1 MIPPMGKVSLPC
13 YEGFT
18 KFLVWP
24 KHHAVSTC
32 TCKQTLSTILYF
44 KVKSYYGLMAKE
56 PIPPPAHSGNNV
68 VLPYYPGCLYVAY
81 QAEDG
86 KSVSFQINL

>member
-1 MIPPMGKVSLPC
+1 MLIVLLSGHSPVSDFFWICDLYC
-13 YEGFT
+13 H
-18 KFLVWP
+18 KD
-24 KHHAVSTC
+24 KSVS
-32 TCKQTLSTILYF
+32 
-44 KVKSYYGLMAKE
+44 E